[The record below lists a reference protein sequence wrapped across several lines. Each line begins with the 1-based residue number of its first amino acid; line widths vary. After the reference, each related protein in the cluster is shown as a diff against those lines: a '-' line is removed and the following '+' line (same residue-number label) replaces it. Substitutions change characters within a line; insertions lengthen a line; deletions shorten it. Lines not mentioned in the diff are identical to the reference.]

1 MNATMLL
8 YGAGGFALLCFT
20 LGLGCAATRLII
32 GPSAEDRVLAL
43 DAVYFKGLLILMVLG
58 LRFGAG
64 LYFDVAL
71 LIALFGFVGS
81 SALAKFLLR
90 GEVIEP

>member
-1 MNATMLL
+1 MNLL
-8 YGAGGFALLCFT
+8 ILNGAIAFALLCFT
-20 LGLGCAATRLII
+20 LGLGCAAIRLVR
-32 GPSAEDRVLAL
+32 GPTAHDRILAL
-43 DAVYFKGLLILMVLG
+43 DTLYIDGMLILLVLG
-58 LRFGAG
+58 LRFEAG

-81 SALAKFLLR
+81 AALAKFLLR

>member
-1 MNATMLL
+1 MTPLL
-8 YGAGGFALLCFT
+8 PWALWFALVALA
-20 LGLGCAATRLII
+20 LAATCAGLRLLL

-43 DAVYFKGLLILMVLG
+43 DTLYVNSMMMALVLGMQLG
-58 LRFGAG
+58 LR
-64 LYFDVAL
+64 LYFDIAL

-81 SALAKFLLR
+81 AAMAKFLLR